1 MKLIHNNRYTAAYD
15 TLVAAARSDAGIKAE
30 GRTSH
35 IRTRM
40 YNLLEALKA
49 EGYLEI
55 KFDGPRGGRRYH
67 ITDAGKNALSLAKI
81 AA

>member
-1 MKLIHNNRYTAAYD
+1 MKLIHNNRHTAAHD
-15 TLVAAARSDAGIKAE
+15 TLCAAARSDAGIKAE

-49 EGYLEI
+49 EGYLDL
-55 KFDGPRGGRRYH
+55 KFDGPRGGARYH
-67 ITDAGKNALSLAKI
+67 ITAAGKAALDLAKI